1 MDILLKRRVLSGHER
16 WLIAEVDARAVP
28 GARAERCLVC
38 QSDQVVRR
46 LWDYPPNWYTLS
58 DAALAAL
65 CDGTPADLARRG
77 NALPGAQHAPRPT
90 VDRDVEARI

>member
-28 GARAERCLVC
+28 GARADRCLVC

-46 LWDYPPNWYTLS
+46 MWEYPPNWYSLS
-58 DAALAAL
+58 ETALAAL
-65 CDGTPADLARRG
+65 CEGTLADVPRRASELG
-77 NALPGAQHAPRPT
+77 GSRQAPT
-90 VDRDVEARI
+90 MDRDVEARL